1 MQMSFSSDLK
11 NEMIINSQQ
20 EEDCCS
26 PAELSAMLAFGGS
39 IYLRR
44 EGVGLRF
51 LSESARVTRRAF
63 TLVKEVSGVS
73 GEISAAKR
81 SKLNKGN
88 LYMLEISDSAAAEEL
103 LEKTMI
109 AGRER
114 DFTRR
119 VPQEILTSDCCKRAY
134 LRGAFLAAGTAS
146 DPRKG
151 YHLEVTCQDESYA
164 KSFCE
169 FLRGFTLNAKVSPRR
184 DGYVVYI
191 KDSEGI
197 VDFMSLAGASSLV
210 FAMENTRI
218 MKEMRNNINRAM
230 NCDIANESKTLM
242 AAKAQAEDIQYLIDK
257 DIFRT
262 LSRQLRE
269 TAEIR
274 LENPD
279 VSLQDLGEMHSP
291 PRSKS
296 CINHRLGKLRSIARQ
311 HRQEEEGIYDHS

>member
-1 MQMSFSSDLK
+1 
-11 NEMIINSQQ
+11 MITNAGQ
-20 EEDCCS
+20 EDCCS
-26 PAELSAMLAFGGS
+26 LAELSALLALGGS

-44 EGVGLRF
+44 GGTGLRF
-51 LSESARVTRRAF
+51 FNESARVIRRAF
-63 TLVKEVSGVS
+63 TLVKRVSGVS

-81 SKLNKGN
+81 SKLKKGN
-88 LYMLEISDSAAAEEL
+88 LYMLEISDAAAAESL
-103 LEKTMI
+103 LEKTMV
-109 AGRER
+109 AGRGM

-119 VPQEILTSDCCKRAY
+119 VPHEILKESCCKRAY
-134 LRGAFLAAGTAS
+134 LRGAFLAAGTVS
-146 DPRKG
+146 DPQRG
-151 YHLEVTCQDESYA
+151 YHLEVACQDERYA
-164 KSFCE
+164 KSLCE
-169 FLRGFTLNAKVSPRR
+169 FFRSFILNAKVTARR
-184 DGYVVYI
+184 DEYVVYL

-230 NCDIANESKTLM
+230 NCDIANESKTLV

-257 DIFRT
+257 NIFKT
-262 LSRQLRE
+262 LSRPLRE

-279 VSLQDLGEMHSP
+279 VSLQDLGEMHNP

-311 HRQEEEGIYDHS
+311 LRQEEENTYDHS

>member
-1 MQMSFSSDLK
+1 MSFSSDLK
-11 NEMIINSQQ
+11 NEMIINAQQ
-20 EEDCCS
+20 EGDCCS
-26 PAELSAMLAFGGS
+26 LAELSALLALGGS

-44 EGVGLRF
+44 GSLGLRF
-51 LSESARVTRRAF
+51 ASESARVTRRAF
-63 TLVKEVSGVS
+63 TLVKQVSGIS

-81 SKLNKGN
+81 NKLNKGN
-88 LYMLEISDSAAAEEL
+88 LYMLEISNAAAAGKL
-103 LEKTMI
+103 LERTMV
-109 AGRER
+109 AGQGM

-119 VPQEILTSDCCKRAY
+119 VPQEVVKNDCCKRAY

-146 DPRKG
+146 DPQKG
-151 YHLEVTCQDESYA
+151 YHLEVNCQDESYA
-164 KSFCE
+164 NSFCE
-169 FLRGFTLNAKVSPRR
+169 FLRSFTLNAKVSARR
-184 DGYVVYI
+184 DGYMVYL

-242 AAKAQAEDIQYLIDK
+242 AAKAQLEDIQYLIDK

-262 LSRQLRE
+262 LSRPLRE

-279 VSLQDLGEMHSP
+279 ISLQDLGEMHNP

-296 CINHRLGKLRSIARQ
+296 CINHRLGKLRSMARQ
-311 HRQEEEGIYDHS
+311 LRQEEESIYDHS